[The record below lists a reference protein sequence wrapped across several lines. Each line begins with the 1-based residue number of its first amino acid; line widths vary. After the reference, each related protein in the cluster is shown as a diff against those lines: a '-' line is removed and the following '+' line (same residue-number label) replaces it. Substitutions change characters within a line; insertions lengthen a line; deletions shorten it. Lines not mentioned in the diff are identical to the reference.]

1 MRNSQIAS
9 NFFVSMLSLESDGM
23 TAFVTNW
30 QLNFNFLCNIFK
42 YQTKLN
48 DFFPRSFLIWCFS
61 LETFWYKIWA
71 PFWYKILCWDRV
83 YQFSINFDPGS
94 YSSYSFF
101 WGLHHFG
108 VVNIFGIVFIFRPSS
123 SFWVH
128 IHSSAV
134 VLIFRSSS
142 WPVLIFLWWNSMYRL
157 SSDDVILLFSVEPVS
172 FTDSPWGFIPIR
184 IHGWRFL
191 PIPILIQVWVFIYGY
206 RYSV

>member
-23 TAFVTNW
+23 TAFETNW

-157 SSDDVILLFSVEPVS
+157 SSDDVILLFSK
-172 FTDSPWGFIPIR
+172 
-184 IHGWRFL
+184 H
-191 PIPILIQVWVFIYGY
+191 
-206 RYSV
+206 